1 MKNSVL
7 IGVIALILGYSI
19 GQSMVKETVI
29 TKEVPKKVEKQLE
42 KKVEVATSECKRAV
56 EIDNAVFT
64 YLGENL
70 STDSQDL
77 YNIAEYL
84 DSIRDERV
92 ENANICL
99 LQ

>member
-29 TKEVPKKVEKQLE
+29 TKEVPKIVEKQLE